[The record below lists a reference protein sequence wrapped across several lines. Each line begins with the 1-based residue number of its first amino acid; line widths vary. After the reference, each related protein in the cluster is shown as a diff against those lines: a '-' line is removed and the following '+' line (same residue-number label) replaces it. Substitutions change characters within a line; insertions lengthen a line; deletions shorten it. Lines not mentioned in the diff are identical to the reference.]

1 MLKITISKLKN
12 HLKLCLQSTD
22 PFNYKFLF
30 QISFFDMFHN
40 GYPLFHNGYPMFHNG
55 YPMFHNGYPMFHN
68 GYPCNFQKTYFPEQS
83 LDPSPVESKPGA
95 QTFFEQVPILLRV
108 WSD

>member
-55 YPMFHNGYPMFHN
+55 YP
-68 GYPCNFQKTYFPEQS
+68 CNFQKTYFPEQS

>member
-30 QISFFDMFHN
+30 QISFFD
-40 GYPLFHNGYPMFHNG
+40 
-55 YPMFHNGYPMFHN
+55 MFHN